1 MTPGNPAPRAG
12 RRRPL
17 WLHLLP
23 LALGLAI
30 LLVGFIWFDPLWPAQ
45 DMPPAV
51 AERYRQAAA
60 RAAAIYAVGGWASAA
75 GLAWF
80 IAVAV
85 LGSLRRRA
93 ASSASAHRPGRP
105 PER

>member
-1 MTPGNPAPRAG
+1 MTPGNPAPRTD

-17 WLHLLP
+17 WVHLVP
-23 LALGLAI
+23 LALGLTI
-30 LLVGFIWFDPLWPAQ
+30 LLVGFIAFDPLWPAQ

-51 AERYRQAAA
+51 AERYRQATA
-60 RAAAIYAVGGWASAA
+60 RAAAIYAVGGWTSAA

-85 LGSLRRRA
+85 RRSLRRRA
-93 ASSASAHRPGRP
+93 AGGTNAHRPDRP
-105 PER
+105 SER